1 LKTDLL
7 KLYRDSGAIKEGHF
21 ELSSGMHSNRYM
33 QSALVL
39 QYPWH
44 AEILGKL
51 LADKIRDYKIKTVVS
66 PAIGALFIGYETARA
81 LSSRMIFVERKS
93 GELSLRRGFEIS
105 EGERC
110 AVIED
115 VVTTGGS
122 LLRTIEIVKSFGGD
136 IAVVGALVDRESGL
150 DKKIDIPYLPLLKI
164 AVKSYDKESCPLCR
178 EKIKLEKPGSQKIK
192 NGRG

>member
-1 LKTDLL
+1 MKTDLL
-7 KLYRDSGAIKEGHF
+7 KLYKDSGAVKEGHF

-44 AEILGKL
+44 AEMLGRL
-51 LADKIRDYKIKTVVS
+51 LADKIRDYKVKTVIS
-66 PAIGALFIGYETARA
+66 PAIGALLIGYETARA

-150 DKKIDIPYLPLLKI
+150 GKKIDIPYLPLLKI
-164 AVKSYDKESCPLCR
+164 AVKSYDKENCPLC
-178 EKIKLEKPGSQKIK
+178 EKGIKLEKPGSQKIK
-192 NGRG
+192 NKRD

>member
-1 LKTDLL
+1 MKTDLL
-7 KLYRDSGAIKEGHF
+7 KLYKDSGAIREGHF
-21 ELSSGMHSNRYM
+21 ELSSGMHSNIYL

-39 QYPWH
+39 QYPWQ
-44 AEILGKL
+44 AEMLGKL
-51 LADKIRDYKIKTVVS
+51 LAAKIRNYKIKTIVS

-81 LSSRMIFVERKS
+81 LSLRMIFVERKS
-93 GELSLRRGFEIS
+93 GELSLRRGFDIS

-136 IAVVGALVDRESGL
+136 IAAVGALVDRKSGL

-164 AVKSYDKESCPLCR
+164 DVKSYNKENCLLCK
-178 EKIKLEKPGSQKIK
+178 EGIKLEKPGSQKIK
-192 NGRG
+192 NRHD